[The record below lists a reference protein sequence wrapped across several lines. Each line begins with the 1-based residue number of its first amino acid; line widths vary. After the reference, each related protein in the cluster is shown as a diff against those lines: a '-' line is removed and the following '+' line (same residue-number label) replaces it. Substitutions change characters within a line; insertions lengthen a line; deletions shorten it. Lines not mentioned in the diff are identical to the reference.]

1 MKQAVAELGRT
12 RIPSCQLGQC
22 SDQVE
27 PDRVGMVLVIKRNF
41 SKVYVKY
48 LQVVGGIYGSKSRF
62 KVLHAEERTD
72 GRVGENN
79 ATGGPNSSAELT

>member
-1 MKQAVAELGRT
+1 MSACLNNMLKSSVLMILSNNYPTKVRNLLAHQPLEQESWKQAVAELGHT

-41 SKVYVKY
+41 LKVYVKY
-48 LQVVGGIYGSKSRF
+48 L
-62 KVLHAEERTD
+62 
-72 GRVGENN
+72 
-79 ATGGPNSSAELT
+79 

>member
-1 MKQAVAELGRT
+1 MIIKSLPKLCYSTFSYPVLVNEFLKQAVAELGHT
-12 RIPSCQLGQC
+12 RIPSCQLGQR

-48 LQVVGGIYGSKSRF
+48 L
-62 KVLHAEERTD
+62 
-72 GRVGENN
+72 
-79 ATGGPNSSAELT
+79 